1 MSPDISLISVKYIK
15 MANVPNMTA
24 PNGQII
30 ATGGPPLVNGY
41 TQRIEGSPLDA
52 AAAKTLA
59 AQASQVATSRS
70 LGAGQKGS
78 SRRRR
83 RHRGGALNLNA
94 SIPSIP
100 EAGTIKGVSH
110 ETNHL
115 NAVNNLNQLRADK
128 IYDGLINAPPIRLTG
143 GTKKRSRKTKH
154 GRRRNRTHRGKR
166 NKHSSHR
173 RRTHKRV

>member
-1 MSPDISLISVKYIK
+1 

-24 PNGQII
+24 ANGQII
-30 ATGGPPLVNGY
+30 ATGGPPLANGY
-41 TQRIEGSPLDA
+41 VQKIEGSPLDA

-59 AQASQVATSRS
+59 TQASQVAASKS
-70 LGAGQKGS
+70 LGVGQKGS

-83 RHRGGALNLNA
+83 HRGGAVNLNA

-128 IYDGLINAPPIRLTG
+128 IYDGLINAQPIKLTG